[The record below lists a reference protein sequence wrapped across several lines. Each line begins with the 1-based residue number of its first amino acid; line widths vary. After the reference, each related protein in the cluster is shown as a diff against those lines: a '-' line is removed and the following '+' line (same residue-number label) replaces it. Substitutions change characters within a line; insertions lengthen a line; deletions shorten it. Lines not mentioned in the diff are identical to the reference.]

1 MTYTGK
7 QRVLMAF
14 DRKKADRLPVF
25 DVVNKPEMYASILG
39 VDNFEAR
46 GIPAVQLAK
55 KIGMDAALVH
65 AAPYTCLVQPKSTWD
80 TPDSFTDRFGIRSV
94 MTSASWPLGMAHTP
108 IEPTEEFAE
117 MIENMPVTDEDVA
130 EARKAVIEANDE
142 IAVFGGVRSAFT
154 FLMISLGLENL
165 SILMYDEP
173 ELLERLVKAADF
185 YWTKVGLK
193 MIEAGCTALYVA
205 DDMGMNGSTL
215 ISPNSLREYFLPSLK
230 EQIQTWKQAGGHV
243 ILHSC
248 GNIDAILPDIA
259 EMGIDAL
266 TNIQKYAGMDI
277 VKVKSLY
284 GDKFAILG
292 NVDATNVMTSS
303 DKNDITEAI
312 RDVIAVAG
320 RDGGLIVATDHSFHQ
335 GIPTENVLFF
345 IEKAKELGTFNA

>member
-7 QRVLMAF
+7 QRILMAF

-25 DVVNKPEMYASILG
+25 DVVNKPDMYEAILG

-46 GIPAVQLAK
+46 GIPAVQLAR
-55 KIGMDAALVH
+55 KIGMDAVLVH

-80 TPDSFTDRFGIRSV
+80 SADSFTDRFGIHSV
-94 MTSASWPLGMAHTP
+94 MTPASWPLGMAHTP

-117 MIENMPVTDEDVA
+117 LIENMPVTDADVE

-173 ELLERLVKAADF
+173 ELLERLIKAADT

-193 MIEAGCTALYVA
+193 LIEVGCTALYVA

-215 ISPNSLREYFLPSLK
+215 ISPDSLREFFLPSLK
-230 EQIQTWKQAGGHV
+230 EQIHTWKQAGGRV

-259 EMGIDAL
+259 EMEIDAL
-266 TNIQKYAGMDI
+266 TNLQKYAGMDI
-277 VKVKSLY
+277 VKVKKLY
-284 GDKFAILG
+284 GDRFAILG
-292 NVDATNVMTSS
+292 NVDATNVMPSADQTV
-303 DKNDITEAI
+303 IEQAI
-312 RDVIAVAG
+312 RDVIEVAG
-320 RDGGLIVATDHSFHQ
+320 QDGGLIIATDHSFHQ

-345 IEKAKELGTFNA
+345 IEKAKKLGTF